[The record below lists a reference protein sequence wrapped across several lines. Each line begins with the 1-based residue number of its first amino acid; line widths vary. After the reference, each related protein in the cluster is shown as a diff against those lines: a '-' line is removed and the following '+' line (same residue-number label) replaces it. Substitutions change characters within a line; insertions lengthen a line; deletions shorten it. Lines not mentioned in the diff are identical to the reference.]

1 MIEGI
6 IMVAIVAIWA
16 GIEWSIGRNEFED

>member
-16 GIEWSIGRNEFED
+16 GIEWSIGRKE